1 MGTLA
6 WHVEIWP
13 TPSNVWGVPFSRKEP
28 IMKNLT
34 SSVWWKATFFRMLR
48 TAGVILTPYVPTI
61 LYTQNYAIAA
71 SAVGFAALGSF
82 LTSLA
87 GVAESEGKT
96 VAWGW
101 AILERSVKT
110 AAQALLT
117 LFGTATLFE
126 SVDWSA
132 APQLVGTAVLGS
144 LLIAFMGFLPETDER
159 RPLATASATTYVV
172 NEQGNTGEQAV
183 PVVATVDAPP
193 TSAPEGTVG

>member
-1 MGTLA
+1 
-6 WHVEIWP
+6 
-13 TPSNVWGVPFSRKEP
+13 
-28 IMKNLT
+28 MKNLT
-34 SSVWWKATFFRMLR
+34 SSVWWKAVLFRALR

-61 LYTQNYAIAA
+61 LYTQDYAIAA

-117 LFGTATLFE
+117 LFGTATIFE
-126 SVDWSA
+126 AVDWAA

-144 LLIAFMGFLPETDER
+144 LLIAFMGFLPETDEK
-159 RPLATASATTYVV
+159 RPLAVASATTVV
-172 NEQGNTGEQAV
+172 LNEQGKTGEQAV
-183 PVVATVDAPP
+183 PVVAAVDAPEP
-193 TSAPEGTVG
+193 SVTTAPEGSVG